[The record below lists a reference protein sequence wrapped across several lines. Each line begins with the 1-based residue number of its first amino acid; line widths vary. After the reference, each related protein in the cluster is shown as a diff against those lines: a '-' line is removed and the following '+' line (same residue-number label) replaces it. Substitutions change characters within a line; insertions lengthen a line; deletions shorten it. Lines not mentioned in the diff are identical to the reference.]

1 MENRDLFHI
10 RVYLA
15 CLVFVVVVMILREL
29 KTIFMPLALAGL
41 LYFLFNGVIDRLV
54 KMRVPRAVALTFLL
68 VFLLFLS
75 YFFGLL
81 IYSGASSFITKF
93 PAYSQSLGN
102 ILSQLFEQL
111 RLPVVDVEQIL
122 SDLDWTKSINT
133 LTSIV
138 STTLG
143 SFAVFMGNLFMVILY
158 LMFML
163 AGRSAME
170 GRVDR
175 AFEAKRSG
183 QLLSL
188 LHSIED
194 KVQHYL
200 LLKTG
205 ISLMTAVVGAG
216 VMWLAGIDFVLFFA
230 LLIFLLNFIPNI
242 GSIVATI
249 FPIILGVLKFG
260 FSLRVLI
267 MALALSLTQLLIGN
281 VVEPLVTG
289 DNLDLS
295 PMVILISLILWGW
308 MWGVTGMILA
318 VPLTVSLKIMM
329 EQSPM
334 LKPFSE
340 LMGSGRASATG
351 Q

>member
-205 ISLMTAVVGAG
+205 ISLMTVKWSAPD
-216 VMWLAGIDFVLFFA
+216 L
-230 LLIFLLNFIPNI
+230 P
-242 GSIVATI
+242 
-249 FPIILGVLKFG
+249 P
-260 FSLRVLI
+260 
-267 MALALSLTQLLIGN
+267 
-281 VVEPLVTG
+281 PLVIV
-289 DNLDLS
+289 L
-295 PMVILISLILWGW
+295 
-308 MWGVTGMILA
+308 
-318 VPLTVSLKIMM
+318 
-329 EQSPM
+329 
-334 LKPFSE
+334 
-340 LMGSGRASATG
+340 
-351 Q
+351 